1 MSPDFNHEVEM
12 MTEFAYDESDGDLR
26 ILFKHD
32 YYSSDNSLGTKLLD
46 SFLDNLILEADRI
59 CLLIVVDSAVKLLDN
74 NPKFSRLVELSPS
87 TLICN
92 DSLAFYGIDYEASKP
107 SVTKLVSEDIID
119 TILNSDPNVIIE

>member
-1 MSPDFNHEVEM
+1 MSPDFNNEVEM
-12 MTEFAYDESDGDLR
+12 MTEFTYDESDGDLR
-26 ILFKHD
+26 VLFKHN
-32 YYSSDNSLGTKLLD
+32 YYSSDNSLGINLLD
-46 SFLDNLILEADRI
+46 NFLNNLILEADRI
-59 CLLIVVDSAVKLLDN
+59 CLLIIVDSAVKLLDN

-92 DSLAFYGIDYEASKP
+92 DSLAFYGIDYEASNS